1 MRLAVLVLCLALC
14 AAARAA
20 TPFSVDASDLWY
32 NASESGWGV
41 NIAQQADIAFLTLYV
56 YGDDNKPTWFVA
68 SAMQGVKDGTTVTY
82 TGDLFATTGPAYS
95 AARFD
100 PAQVTTTK
108 VGTAIF
114 SVADGT
120 DGTLNYS
127 VNGRSVVKKVVRQ
140 TWRENNATGAYIGY
154 VGGTCA
160 TTISGAEESMTFIVT
175 QAIPAFR
182 LATTGTS
189 GVSCGYTGVYSQ
201 QGRLGTAQGTFT
213 CTNNRSGNFTLDAI
227 EASPDGMLA
236 RLTTQ
241 VGTCTF
247 TTRLAGI
254 RRN

>member
-1 MRLAVLVLCLALC
+1 VLCGSAH
-14 AAARAA
+14 AA

-32 NASESGWGV
+32 DAAESGWGV

-68 SAMQGVKDGTTVTY
+68 SGMQGVKDASTVVY
-82 TGDLFATTGPAYS
+82 TGDLYATTGPSYG

-100 PAQVTTTK
+100 PAQVATTK
-108 VGTAIF
+108 VGTAVF
-114 SVADGT
+114 TVANGT
-120 DGTLNYS
+120 DGTLNYT

-160 TTISGAEESMTFIVT
+160 TTVSGAEESITFVVT

-182 LATTGTS
+182 MTTTGTS
-189 GVSCGYTGVYSQ
+189 GTSCGYTGTYSQ
-201 QGRLGTAQGTFT
+201 QGRLGYVTGTFT
-213 CTNNRSGNFTLDAI
+213 CTTNRSGSFSLEAI
-227 EASPDGMLA
+227 ETSPDGMLA

-241 VGTCTF
+241 VGTCSF
-247 TTRLAGI
+247 ATRLGGI